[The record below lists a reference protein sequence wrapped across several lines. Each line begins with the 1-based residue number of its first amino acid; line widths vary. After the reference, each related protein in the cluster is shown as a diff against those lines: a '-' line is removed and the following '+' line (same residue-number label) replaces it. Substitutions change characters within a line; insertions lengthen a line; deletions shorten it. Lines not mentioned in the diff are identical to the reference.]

1 MPQSVKGSRRE
12 RELLR
17 ILQERGF
24 VVHRVAGSGVGE
36 KAICDL
42 VAVKDGKAFFYE
54 CKSRK
59 KYYYPRE
66 DSKQLQIL
74 MTAAN
79 KCGAR
84 AMLAVKINH
93 KDWKF
98 VNISDH
104 LSAPDEINF
113 KSLSEFLLN
122 PTKVPEDSKI

>member
-17 ILQERGF
+17 ILQEQGF

-36 KAICDL
+36 KANCDL

-66 DSKQLQIL
+66 DAEQLKNLIESAKKAG
-74 MTAAN
+74 AA
-79 KCGAR
+79 AV
-84 AMLAVKINH
+84 LAVKLNH

-98 VNISDH
+98 
-104 LSAPDEINF
+104 LE
-113 KSLSEFLLN
+113 LGEQ
-122 PTKVPEDSKI
+122 VPEKI